1 MKSTGALRVFI
12 WLGVATMAFLAM
24 AASSPQCARTTENP
38 MVPSLQPLG
47 QSPCNAGCLDAFK
60 TDKAAE
66 KTRFKAAMAAC
77 NGDLDCRAAETAIHN
92 LIVAELVVDK
102 DACLLDCQH
111 QQGAGTG
118 GQ

>member
-1 MKSTGALRVFI
+1 MKSKHVTLWLAVAVLAVF
-12 WLGVATMAFLAM
+12 AM

-38 MVPSLQPLG
+38 MIPSLQPLG

-77 NGDLDCRAAETAIHN
+77 NGDLDCRAAESEIHN
-92 LIVAELVVDK
+92 LIVAELVVVK
-102 DACLLDCQH
+102 DDCLLDCQH